1 MPQIYQLSSLAQVS
15 SGDQIPV
22 YAPNNGDA
30 RRMSV
35 SQLLQFFQQN
45 FAAPDMAVNFYTPTT
60 GFSLAAPSP
69 AAEQQWMLLQPAGTL
84 ASGSITLPL
93 NTQTLD
99 GAELLIS
106 STQEIT
112 SFSLSLN
119 GAAAAIGVPAILT
132 AGSAIRLRY
141 YNATNTWYSIAEV
154 LSAPRTGTGSLVFS
168 NSPSLTTPSIGA
180 ATGDSLLVTDVV
192 GYSSG
197 VGGSVIQLTN
207 KGTAV
212 TLNAPTGLIETANS
226 SLGSG
231 ATEIFQFNNSFIT
244 SSDLLVFS
252 FGALNSGV
260 YNVSAVNIGT
270 GVCYILLTNI
280 SGSAQAEAV
289 QIKYAIVRGDT

>member
-35 SQLLQFFQQN
+35 GQLLQFFQQG

-60 GFSLAAPSP
+60 GFSIAAPSP
-69 AAEQQWMLLQPAGTL
+69 AAEQQWMILQPAGTL

-112 SFSLSLN
+112 AFSLSLN

-132 AGSAIRLRY
+132 AGGSIRLRY
-141 YNATNTWYSIAEV
+141 YNATNTWYSIASSSTGEV
-154 LSAPRTGTGSLVFS
+154 LLATDVLGYAAGTGGTVVQTGTK
-168 NSPSLTTPSIGA
+168 A
-180 ATGDSLLVTDVV
+180 
-192 GYSSG
+192 
-197 VGGSVIQLTN
+197 
-207 KGTAV
+207 TAV
-212 TLNAPTGLIETANS
+212 TLNAPTGLIQTANS
-226 SLGSG
+226 LLAAG
-231 ATEIFQFNNSFIT
+231 ASTLFQFNNSFLT
-244 SSDLLVFS
+244 SSDLLLLS
-252 FGALNSGV
+252 FGNLGSGIYAAAAGQFTSGSCFITLTNLSGSGFSEV
-260 YNVSAVNIGT
+260 VNI
-270 GVCYILLTNI
+270 
-280 SGSAQAEAV
+280 
-289 QIKYAIVRGDT
+289 KFAIIRGDT